1 MIDQIFK
8 YGALVNATVAGV
20 MAILTLYGG
29 FWISGAT
36 FVALTMLSIYNYRAM
51 TLLEKELDNE

>member
-1 MIDQIFK
+1 MIDKIFK

-29 FWISGAT
+29 FWVSGAT
-36 FVALTMLSIYNYRAM
+36 FVALTVLSIYNYR
-51 TLLEKELDNE
+51 LLEKELDNE

>member
-8 YGALVNATVAGV
+8 YAVLLNALVAAV
-20 MAILTLYGG
+20 MAFLTLYGG
-29 FWISGAT
+29 FWVSGAT
-36 FVALTMLSIYNYRAM
+36 FVALTVLSIYNYRAL